1 MHLCLNLNISE
12 SEFASA
18 FTFAS
23 ESEFAPAFAF
33 APETEVSDPGYPN
46 LRPHLHSASDFA
58 FASAFA
64 PEPVRVKM

>member
-1 MHLCLNLNISE
+1 MHLCLSLNISE

-33 APETEVSDPGYPN
+33 APEPGYPN
-46 LRPHLHSASDFA
+46 LRLHLHSASDFA

-64 PEPVRVKM
+64 PEPECVKK